1 MADDTDFSLF
11 VLSTCAFCQKPGADA
26 PFDPDHPD
34 WAWVHR
40 LCAEQP
46 GRLEA
51 IAQGKCFFCLE
62 AGRDMTPYGPGDPDD
77 EVPWAHRSCID
88 KHDASLVRKFFR
100 KQRGGERHA

>member
-62 AGRDMTPYGPGDPDD
+62 AGRDMTPYGKQGSY
-77 EVPWAHRSCID
+77 ELHTTALSSRST
-88 KHDASLVRKFFR
+88 KEK
-100 KQRGGERHA
+100 